1 MKQQMVKF
9 DTLKFASVRK
19 NFASNIEGLGK
30 GITKLT
36 AMDGSVTP
44 EQVSQV
50 LNEEVLPAIQGVEAV
65 IAQIDEALPTPE
77 GEGRGPLG
85 DLGKGDGEIGND
97 HGEGMMNHHE
107 EEDEKGVLSANMN
120 HDDDDDDDMHTAR
133 TDAEAAALQKRLQHV
148 EAKLAS
154 MVQENVNLQRAK
166 LAKLYASTFPPQ
178 IRTAMEH
185 EFLEEN
191 KDEEVEAMEAKLA
204 SASKVFESYK
214 TAGLLKKA
222 SMPSIVTLHTAKMTT
237 KSGTK
242 DTEIIPWYMR

>member
-1 MKQQMVKF
+1 MVKF

-19 NFASNIEGLGK
+19 NFASNIEGLSK

-50 LNEEVLPAIQGVEAV
+50 LTQEVLPAVQGIEAV
-65 IAQIDEALPTPE
+65 ITQIDEALPTPE
-77 GEGRGPLG
+77 GEGDLDNLG
-85 DLGKGDGEIGND
+85 NDGTIGND
-97 HGEGMMNHHE
+97 HGKGAINHH
-107 EEDEKGVLSANMN
+107 DDDDTTGVLSAMGND
-120 HDDDDDDDMHTAR
+120 HDDEIHTAK

-154 MVQENVNLQRAK
+154 MVQENVNLQRAQ
-166 LAKLYASTFPPQ
+166 LAKLYASTFPPH
-178 IRTAMEH
+178 IRTAMEN

-222 SMPSIVTLHTAKMTT
+222 SMPGIVALHTAKMTT

-242 DTEIIPWYMR
+242 DTIPWYMR

>member
-9 DTLKFASVRK
+9 DNIKFAKVRK
-19 NFASNIEGLGK
+19 NFASNIEGLSK

-36 AMDGSVTP
+36 AMDGAVTP

-77 GEGRGPLG
+77 DEGRGPLG
-85 DLGKGDGEIGND
+85 DLGNGEGEIGND
-97 HGEGMMNHHE
+97 HGEGMMNHDD
-107 EEDEKGVLSANMN
+107 DETGVLSANTN
-120 HDDDDDDDMHTAR
+120 DDDDDEMHTAR

-237 KSGTK
+237 KSGA
-242 DTEIIPWYMR
+242 EGNQIPWYMR